1 MKDLKKVLAIS
12 GTTISL
18 ALFYLIVNSIAK
30 DISDISSMA
39 HEERVRAV
47 YVTSLLGDP
56 GAKCFLTVEG
66 GVPPCLVRYTN
77 NEVGLIV
84 RVEDNLFIA
93 RYRIP
98 MQPVTYEELAA
109 MVSQKTLRLIHQTS
123 ADWPMASQDFWALV
137 QGH

>member
-1 MKDLKKVLAIS
+1 MLNVLKVAS
-12 GTTISL
+12 VVGTLVAFVAYHTL
-18 ALFYLIVNSIAK
+18 PETPGFPALSTENAK
-30 DISDISSMA
+30 ILVKTCT
-39 HEERVRAV
+39 RQAV
-47 YVTSLLGDP
+47 PNPQD
-56 GAKCFLTVEG
+56 
-66 GVPPCLVRYTN
+66 PPCLVRYTN

-98 MQPVTYEELAA
+98 MQSVTYEELAA

-123 ADWPMASQDFWALV
+123 ADWPSAREDFLALV